1 MGVHKCN
8 FGTNNTHF
16 RFWDRPEGWEDTICS
31 VSSRVGTIEIYDFSA
46 SNVGHDGFASGLL
59 PRQQN
64 EVLNLLCAGRYY
76 KLQRLIKHSKGVW
89 WGKDLQG
96 KTKGNLK
103 KQQPPSN
110 ETAPRGDWLVERFCT
125 AVAFS
130 LTEEFQV
137 RNRDFAFLVPPL
149 SDEPVWVHA
158 REAVYRNQLVSH
170 ESKLA
175 AICRLVVI

>member
-1 MGVHKCN
+1 MKSMTLVQAMLVTMGSLPGCSL
-8 FGTNNTHF
+8 
-16 RFWDRPEGWEDTICS
+16 DRCG
-31 VSSRVGTIEIYDFSA
+31 
-46 SNVGHDGFASGLL
+46 
-59 PRQQN
+59 